1 MRKVIANDRNFY
13 QKDFY
18 IKIRNLFKSNKYNAF
33 IKEANEYLSL
43 FPNDT
48 HVRFMRA
55 KVYRY
60 LNRFDECIEDLK
72 YNLNFDVQGH
82 TLTELFYVYYYLN
95 MYQEV
100 LELLPELYERKNI
113 QPYSLSIAELVMKK
127 QLGLEVNVKKGARCD
142 YIKEQILDYNEDV
155 VLRHIMEHKDNKEE
169 KCRFNDNINLNYLFD
184 LIRNNIDNT
193 KKVNTEE
200 ILEIHYFGISNIG
213 YIENNICNFIKVVVI
228 PNTNKI
234 ISMYPTDE
242 VDSNHIT
249 NIEIDYDKLL
259 MRENKVKTLSMID
272 KFNKKYNI
280 N

>member
-13 QKDFY
+13 QKGFY

-55 KVYRY
+55 KAYRY

-72 YNLNFDVQGH
+72 YNLNFDDQGY

-95 MYQEV
+95 MYQEA
-100 LELLPELYERKNI
+100 LKLLPELYERKNI
-113 QPYSLSIAELVMKK
+113 KPHSLSIAELVMKK

-155 VLRHIMEHKDNKEE
+155 VLSHISEHKDNKEE
-169 KCRFNDNINLNYLFD
+169 ICRFNDNINLNYLFN

-200 ILEIHYFGISNIG
+200 ILEFHYFGISNIG

-242 VDSNHIT
+242 VDANYIT
-249 NIEIDYDKLL
+249 NIEIDYNKLFK
-259 MRENKVKTLSMID
+259 RENKVKTLSRID

>member
-1 MRKVIANDRNFY
+1 MRRVVETNKKFY
-13 QKDFY
+13 KKGFY
-18 IKIRNLFKSNKYNAF
+18 IKIRNLFKSNKYDTF

-43 FPNDT
+43 FPNDVQ
-48 HVRFMRA
+48 VRFMRA
-55 KVYRY
+55 KVYRH

-72 YNLNFDVQGH
+72 YNLSFDDKEYS
-82 TLTELFYVYYYLN
+82 LTELFYVYYYLN
-95 MYQEV
+95 MYKEA
-100 LELLPELYERKNI
+100 LEHLPKLYEIKNI

-127 QLGLEVNVKKGARCD
+127 QLGLEVNLKKGSRCD
-142 YIKEQILDYNEDV
+142 YIKEQIFDYNEDAAFE
-155 VLRHIMEHKDNKEE
+155 HISEHKYNKEE

-200 ILEIHYFGISNIG
+200 ILEIHYFGVSNIG

-234 ISMYPTDE
+234 IRMYPTDE

-259 MRENKVKTLSMID
+259 MRKNKEKTLSRID
-272 KFNKKYNI
+272 KFNKKYNL